1 MTKQEQR
8 IARNE
13 AFWRRRHEFL
23 CNVAGITI
31 AVVSALGA
39 AFCAWMMLRR

>member
-13 AFWRRRHEFL
+13 AFWRRRHELL
-23 CNVAGITI
+23 CNVAGITV
-31 AVVSALGA
+31 AVVSAIGA
-39 AFCAWMMLRR
+39 AFCAWMMLT